1 MANLT
6 IRNIP
11 DSIVDQIKTLSTIER
26 RSMNSE
32 ILVLLE
38 HAVRSYQGSSEQPTR
53 VSLSPDAQSDIWER
67 LVGKWEDK
75 RSAEEIIDDIYSSRT
90 PGRSVDL

>member
-11 DSIVDQIKTLSTIER
+11 DSMLDQIKTLCTIER

-38 HAVRSYQGSSEQPTR
+38 HAVRSYHESSERPTKLR
-53 VSLSPDAQSDIWER
+53 LSPQAQSDVWER
-67 LVGKWEDK
+67 LVGKWEDD
-75 RSAEEIIDDIYSSRT
+75 RSAEEIIDDIYSNRT
-90 PGRSVDL
+90 DRKSVV

>member
-11 DSIVDQIKTLSTIER
+11 DSILDRIRTLSAIER

-32 ILVLLE
+32 VLVLLE
-38 HAVRSYQGSSEQPTR
+38 QAVRSYRSSTEQPTR
-53 VSLSPDAQSDIWER
+53 PGPSPDAQSDIWER
-67 LVGKWEDK
+67 LVGKWEDE